1 MVCIKETTH
10 LVLWTSSLSETHL
23 QMQIG
28 NQAGDSE
35 SHKKSVCADKRSQG
49 IGHFLHLFIPAFL
62 FLHPIGQTN
71 GGQRSNDPPSGSSA
85 LFFTVLTGGQ
95 THLLPGF
102 FSSSPSSH
110 SFSFQS
116 MIWPITGVVRRQSSC
131 STPKMDEYRLTG
143 RVARRKSGEKPVEM
157 GFRKCRGSGQDGSN
171 NREGSLPFSTRLMAI
186 MAQLIISLRRW
197 SRIEEKNSGC

>member
-1 MVCIKETTH
+1 MWSSASKRQCIWRFN
-10 LVLWTSSLSETHL
+10 LCETHL

-35 SHKKSVCADKRSQG
+35 SNKKSVGADERPQG

-71 GGQRSNDPPSGSSA
+71 GSQRSNSPPSRTI
-85 LFFTVLTGGQ
+85 FFFLSRYCPRPQ
-95 THLLPGF
+95 THMLPGF
-102 FSSSPSSH
+102 FSSSPSSR

-131 STPKMDEYRLTG
+131 STPKMDEYKLTR
-143 RVARRKSGEKPVEM
+143 RVARKKIGEEPV
-157 GFRKCRGSGQDGSN
+157 
-171 NREGSLPFSTRLMAI
+171 
-186 MAQLIISLRRW
+186 
-197 SRIEEKNSGC
+197 